1 MFSSCEKGT
10 NRNPEQCIRAQM
22 RCRGVH
28 RGSFRVMEYQSD
40 LGEKGIHMEG
50 QPGVRCE
57 LGKHP
62 SKREEEKLGTGTQ
75 SQSKQ

>member
-1 MFSSCEKGT
+1 MDQHGVMEPKRGEKGIHAEGHPGMG
-10 NRNPEQCIRAQM
+10 RQQ
-22 RCRGVH
+22 
-28 RGSFRVMEYQSD
+28 
-40 LGEKGIHMEG
+40 GEKGIHMEG